1 MVSNISS
8 TLNINKNT
16 AFADFK
22 QPAGGYYISVP
33 YAKEVNEKKSHKLG
47 TTIVISSLVA
57 GFGALALLSGGANKG
72 IAKFLNKWKSELEKK
87 LAKGSK
93 FEDLFM
99 FLLNRVKSFQAKTES
114 INNFTTL
121 KDVIFQR
128 IMWGKHGERKFTK
141 KIHQSITT
149 FFDKMSRKTVNHFYN
164 DATSNFAE
172 LSDKFMRINTKLRE
186 AHSTN
191 PKVLAIL
198 DKIEAR
204 ISTLNENVEKG
215 FGINARNERFLEI
228 QKACEGLFDFFWD
241 ASLKD
246 VKNFKSKNMWQSFIA
261 EDYLVPTKLKLMNKT
276 ASLRQ
281 QFTHDIADNY
291 KSTMN
296 AVSNIQAFV
305 SPSDTATNN
314 LLRTLRKNLEKYNK
328 LSGKNEVAQRNQLNQ
343 EIILN
348 LQDLSKEIQNS
359 ATRYKYSPDSVV
371 SISKYIKEVEE
382 IISKTEKGEL
392 QEILTLYK
400 QLLPR
405 DEYVG
410 LRNKANS
417 AVKSLDKAIDTE
429 INQYVDKARDLKL
442 GSAPTDVISVL
453 VSMGAVG
460 YYLNKADNKDER
472 YSVGIK
478 YGIPAVGAI
487 ATSLYCTARLISGG
501 KALFFGLLSGWLLNK
516 ACVAIDDTRKK
527 YSLDISLINKSL
539 TKSQPDKV

>member
-1 MVSNISS
+1 
-8 TLNINKNT
+8 
-16 AFADFK
+16 
-22 QPAGGYYISVP
+22 
-33 YAKEVNEKKSHKLG
+33 
-47 TTIVISSLVA
+47 
-57 GFGALALLSGGANKG
+57 
-72 IAKFLNKWKSELEKK
+72 
-87 LAKGSK
+87 
-93 FEDLFM
+93 
-99 FLLNRVKSFQAKTES
+99 
-114 INNFTTL
+114 
-121 KDVIFQR
+121 
-128 IMWGKHGERKFTK
+128 
-141 KIHQSITT
+141 
-149 FFDKMSRKTVNHFYN
+149 
-164 DATSNFAE
+164 
-172 LSDKFMRINTKLRE
+172 
-186 AHSTN
+186 
-191 PKVLAIL
+191 
-198 DKIEAR
+198 
-204 ISTLNENVEKG
+204 
-215 FGINARNERFLEI
+215 
-228 QKACEGLFDFFWD
+228 
-241 ASLKD
+241 
-246 VKNFKSKNMWQSFIA
+246 MWQSFIA